1 MIKLTAIY
9 SNKTWN
15 YILLSTTDFEDLVE
29 MGWNKPDGHIFAGIL
44 KGKTMI
50 LKGFYYQQTILAN
63 YEQHQSRL

>member
-15 YILLSTTDFEDLVE
+15 YILLSTNDFEDLVE
-29 MGWNKPDGHIFAGIL
+29 MGWNKPDGFIFAGTL

-50 LKGFYYQQTILAN
+50 LKGFYYEVVSLKTIFQL
-63 YEQHQSRL
+63 